1 MKKIDDKIKQ
11 GVVNTLKVN
20 RVSEPGIY
28 LISGDETEV
37 LLPNAYVKKEMAIDS
52 LLDVF
57 IYTDSEDRLVA
68 TTLKPY
74 LYLNEFA

>member
-1 MKKIDDKIKQ
+1 
-11 GVVNTLKVN
+11 
-20 RVSEPGIY
+20 
-28 LISGDETEV
+28 
-37 LLPNAYVKKEMAIDS
+37 MAIDS

-74 LYLNEFA
+74 LYLNEFAYLKLLIVQNLVILLILVYQKICWFQK